1 MLSHWE
7 NLFSEIQ
14 LEFEFKSLVN
24 ICLYK
29 IDKYLGEGCI
39 SKKLDDRLD
48 YYLTASKILVCPS
61 SMTEEIKREI
71 RYLFYLH
78 VVPRLHFDVAK
89 AFKKMNEESE
99 RFSKIVEAV

>member
-1 MLSHWE
+1 
-7 NLFSEIQ
+7 
-14 LEFEFKSLVN
+14 
-24 ICLYK
+24 
-29 IDKYLGEGCI
+29 
-39 SKKLDDRLD
+39 
-48 YYLTASKILVCPS
+48 
-61 SMTEEIKREI
+61 MTEEIKREI